1 MERTTNVHIREE
13 CESRDEAMTPAG
25 VLLNVELE
33 CVKRECDRL
42 RDQMHHERE
51 SQTEVKTEQGKE
63 VVSETSGM
71 QISQELIATREL
83 LRTKERE
90 ILEFQKY
97 KEEWLLREKNLQQI
111 VNEVEIFGMTE
122 I

>member
-1 MERTTNVHIREE
+1 M
-13 CESRDEAMTPAG
+13 
-25 VLLNVELE
+25 NVELE

-42 RDQMHHERE
+42 HDQIHHGRE
-51 SQTEVKTEQGKE
+51 SQTENTKE
-63 VVSETSGM
+63 SMSETSSI
-71 QISQELIATREL
+71 QTSQELITTQKL

-111 VNEVEIFGMTE
+111 LNEVGNFGMTE

>member
-1 MERTTNVHIREE
+1 M
-13 CESRDEAMTPAG
+13 
-25 VLLNVELE
+25 
-33 CVKRECDRL
+33 KRECDRL
-42 RDQMHHERE
+42 RDQIHHGRE
-51 SQTEVKTEQGKE
+51 SQTENTKE
-63 VVSETSGM
+63 SMNETSSI
-71 QISQELIATREL
+71 QTSQELITTQKL

-111 VNEVEIFGMTE
+111 LNEVGNFGMTE